1 MSLDPLVRAAGATP
15 FRALALLQ
23 PLLVVSIVYIHGLR
37 GAGDTRVPLLI
48 TLVGVLIRL
57 PLGYYFGIVQ
67 GLGLLGAWMGMFGD
81 MLWRAAAAFV
91 RFGRG
96 RWMTTVV

>member
-1 MSLDPLVRAAGATP
+1 M
-15 FRALALLQ
+15 
-23 PLLVVSIVYIHGLR
+23 VVSIVYIHGLR

-48 TLVGVLIRL
+48 TLIGVLIRL

-81 MLWRAAAAFV
+81 MLWRALAAAS
-91 RFGRG
+91 RFLRG
-96 RWMTTVV
+96 RWLATEV